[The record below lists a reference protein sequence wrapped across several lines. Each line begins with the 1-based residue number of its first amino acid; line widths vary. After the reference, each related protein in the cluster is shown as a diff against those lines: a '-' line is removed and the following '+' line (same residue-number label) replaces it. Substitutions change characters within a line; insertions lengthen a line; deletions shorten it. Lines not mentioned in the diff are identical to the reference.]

1 MHGTSVRATFRDRGS
16 VLALDPRSVFGGE
29 MPTDL
34 LADDEKFP
42 HIADVRDAVRLL
54 LKWARECDR
63 REQQAQSMCE
73 ADMRRYLILLCTWVI
88 TSQQRRV
95 TEKDRVWLEQVLGFD
110 IERLDFEPIVKEL
123 RIRRQSVTPNPVLP
137 LLLRAQIGE
146 SDRERRIID
155 PCDSTIRQI
164 EAVVRNTASVLGI
177 HYKKEA
183 SMARRVSLQ
192 LRSLIDAESE
202 RLGGDLRKEFDNTG
216 AAAVE
221 LADSPETIDNVKA
234 ELMALVGLEAVK
246 KDVLSLLNLLRVR
259 QLRQQAGFSAGA
271 MSLHMVFTGNPGTG
285 KTTVARL
292 LARVYR
298 ALGLLPKGHLVEV
311 DRSGLVGQFVGS
323 TALKTNAVVR
333 QALGG
338 ILFIDEAYAL
348 HGEGKDF
355 GPEAVATLLKLMEDH
370 RDHLVVI
377 VAGYTQPMMAF
388 LRSNQGLKSRFNKF
402 IHFDDF
408 TAPQLL
414 DILQHMLRHAE
425 YEITEAALSEV
436 NYLLEELWSKRDEH
450 FGNGRL
456 VRNVFERL
464 KQEHANRLAES
475 AEPTPEE
482 LLTIEIP
489 DVRASAI
496 ELRKLAVG

>member
-1 MHGTSVRATFRDRGS
+1 
-16 VLALDPRSVFGGE
+16 

-110 IERLDFEPIVKEL
+110 IERLDFETIVKEL

-137 LLLRAQIGE
+137 LLLRTQIGE

-221 LADSPETIDNVKA
+221 LADSPETIEDVKA
-234 ELMALVGLEAVK
+234 ELMALVGPGGRQEGRPVSLESPSRATA
-246 KDVLSLLNLLRVR
+246 ST
-259 QLRQQAGFSAGA
+259 
-271 MSLHMVFTGNPGTG
+271 TGRIWRGRHVP
-285 KTTVARL
+285 
-292 LARVYR
+292 
-298 ALGLLPKGHLVEV
+298 
-311 DRSGLVGQFVGS
+311 
-323 TALKTNAVVR
+323 
-333 QALGG
+333 
-338 ILFIDEAYAL
+338 AYGL
-348 HGEGKDF
+348 HGKSGN
-355 GPEAVATLLKLMEDH
+355 GQDH
-370 RDHLVVI
+370 RSPPARPRVP
-377 VAGYTQPMMAF
+377 GSWP
-388 LRSNQGLKSRFNKF
+388 
-402 IHFDDF
+402 
-408 TAPQLL
+408 
-414 DILQHMLRHAE
+414 
-425 YEITEAALSEV
+425 
-436 NYLLEELWSKRDEH
+436 
-450 FGNGRL
+450 
-456 VRNVFERL
+456 
-464 KQEHANRLAES
+464 S
-475 AEPTPEE
+475 AEG
-482 LLTIEIP
+482 
-489 DVRASAI
+489 ASC
-496 ELRKLAVG
+496 RG